1 MVVSFNGN
9 YTEEEANVAEFGRM
23 YKKGIHVLAG
33 EHSGPVVRK
42 NIQKVAPVTV
52 VKGTGKQ
59 L

>member
-1 MVVSFNGN
+1 MEIILRKKPMGRSL
-9 YTEEEANVAEFGRM
+9 EEL
-23 YKKGIHVLAG
+23 YKKGVHVLAG